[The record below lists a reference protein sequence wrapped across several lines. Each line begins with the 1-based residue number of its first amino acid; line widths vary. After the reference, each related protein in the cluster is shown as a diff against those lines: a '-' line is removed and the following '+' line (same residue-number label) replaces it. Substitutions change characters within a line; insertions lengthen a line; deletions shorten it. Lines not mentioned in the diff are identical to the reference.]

1 LKEAKILMI
10 GLAYKKNIDDMRESP
25 SLTLI
30 GMLEEAGAV
39 VEYHDPFIARIKPS
53 REHGD
58 LTDRRSVSLTAKRL
72 AAADAVLIVTDHD
85 SVDYKLIGKHAR
97 LVVDTRNAM
106 AKAGARGRRIVKA

>member
-1 LKEAKILMI
+1 LKKAKILMI
-10 GLAYKKNIDDMRESP
+10 GLAYKKNVDDMRESP

-53 REHGD
+53 REHGH
-58 LTDRRSVSLTAKRL
+58 LTDRRSVALTPRRI
-72 AAADAVLIVTDHD
+72 AAADAVLVVTDHD
-85 SVDYKLIGKHAR
+85 GVDYKLIGKHAR

-106 AKAGARGRRIVKA
+106 AKSRARSRRIVKA